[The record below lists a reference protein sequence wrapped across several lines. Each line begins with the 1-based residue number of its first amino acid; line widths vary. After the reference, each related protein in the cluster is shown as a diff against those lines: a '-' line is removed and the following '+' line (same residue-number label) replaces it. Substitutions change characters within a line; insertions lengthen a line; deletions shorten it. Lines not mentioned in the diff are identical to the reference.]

1 MTKPIRFIVA
11 DDHHL
16 VRSGVCAF
24 LRTEPDLE
32 LVGEA
37 ADGGEAAALC
47 GRHAPDVAILDMI
60 MPQGGAE
67 AIREVRR
74 VSPKTR
80 IIVLTSYED
89 GDQAVKAIQAGAL
102 SYLLKDVDAED
113 LAVAVRRA
121 ARGEAIIHPRVAAL
135 LAEALRLPPAGLGG
149 SLTARELEILNLIA
163 QAMNNR
169 QIAQRLGIA
178 EKTVK
183 VHVSNLL
190 SKLNLPDRT
199 NAAVYAWRAGWVN
212 PPAGDRPGA
221 PG

>member
-1 MTKPIRFIVA
+1 MTRPIRFIVA
-11 DDHHL
+11 DDHQL

-37 ADGGEAAALC
+37 SDGTEAVALC
-47 GRHAPDVAILDMI
+47 KAHTPDVAIMDMI
-60 MPQGGAE
+60 MPGGGAE
-67 AIREVRR
+67 AIREVNR
-74 VSPKTR
+74 VSPATK
-80 IIVLTSYED
+80 IIVLTSYDD
-89 GDQAVKAIQAGAL
+89 GEQAVKAIQAGAL
-102 SYLLKDVDAED
+102 SYLLKDVAAED

-121 ARGEAIIHPRVAAL
+121 ATGQATIHPRVASL
-135 LAEALRLPPAGLGG
+135 LADALRLPPPSQAGT
-149 SLTARELEILNLIA
+149 LTARELEILSLIA

-183 VHVSNLL
+183 VHVSNVL

-212 PPAGDRPGA
+212 PPAGAMPGA
-221 PG
+221 I